1 MKCAMLLTGNGPIV
15 ILTSY
20 TSLEN
25 PDLLE
30 RLKDKGIPK
39 FLAYEIPME
48 LAEER
53 YKGHFKK
60 VMNGFTESDS
70 LRVLDHNGHR
80 AFNLFTFAE
89 LGTPLAHESPLDDL
103 YHHH

>member
-1 MKCAMLLTGNGPIV
+1 MKCAMLVTGNGPIV
-15 ILTSY
+15 IVTSY
-20 TSLEN
+20 DSLEN

-30 RLKDKGIPK
+30 RLKEKGIPK
-39 FLAYEIPME
+39 FLAYEIPMA

-53 YKGHFKK
+53 YAGHFKK

-80 AFNLFTFAE
+80 AFNLFSWEE
-89 LGTPLAHESPLDDL
+89 LGTPLAHEGPLDDL
-103 YHHH
+103 YHQH

>member
-1 MKCAMLLTGNGPIV
+1 MKCAMLVTGNGPIV

-20 TSLEN
+20 DSLEN

-39 FLAYEIPME
+39 FLAYEIPLE
-48 LAEER
+48 LARER
-53 YKGHFKK
+53 YKDHFKK
-60 VMNGFTESDS
+60 VINGFTESDN

-80 AFNLFTFAE
+80 AFNLFSWEE
-89 LGTPLAHESPLDDL
+89 LGTPIAHEGPLDDL
-103 YHHH
+103 DHQH

>member
-1 MKCAMLLTGNGPIV
+1 MKCAMLVTGNGPIV
-15 ILTSY
+15 IVTSY
-20 TSLEN
+20 DSLEN
-25 PDLLE
+25 PDLLQ
-30 RLKDKGIPK
+30 RLNEKGIPK

-80 AFNLFTFAE
+80 AFNLFTWAE
-89 LGTPLAHESPLDDL
+89 LGAPLAHEAPPAEP
-103 YHHH
+103 HPH